1 MWQQLAGLVQ
11 SWAAIVMGML
21 SGSIP
26 WFTMMILHKKSTLL
40 QKVRVYF
47 LTSQN
52 IFPPKYFNFIF
63 IIFFYFT
70 FILFSS
76 YLIFLFLLHHL
87 PYLLFSPCFS
97 SSPCFLFHNHLRIE
111 FGCNFISHVHVSVN
125 FHLVLKKKKKNNVDS
140 NNFHFFLP
148 TKVLFIII

>member
-1 MWQQLAGLVQ
+1 
-11 SWAAIVMGML
+11 MGML

-125 FHLVLKKKKKNNVDS
+125 FHLVLKKKKKTTLTLTTS
-140 NNFHFFLP
+140 ISFCPL
-148 TKVLFIII
+148 KCSLLLFKKR